1 MSQISYDEKPK
12 LYLIPTPIG
21 NMDDITLRA
30 INTLKEVEVVFCEDT
45 RETMKLLNYLNIKK
59 KLIASH
65 EHNEATNEKK
75 LLEYLNNGYNVGLVS
90 DRGTPVISDPGY
102 VLSKIAIENNY
113 NVVALPGATALIPAL
128 ISSGI
133 EPMPFLYYGFLN
145 SKSSQRKKEL
155 EKLKNET
162 ATLIIYESPHRI
174 KDTLKDLL
182 ILGENRRIAV
192 VRELTK
198 KHEEIIRTTIGE
210 LNKSNIE
217 LIGELVLVIEGNKE
231 VENYDNLTIEEHI
244 ELYIK
249 DGLKPMDAIKKVAA
263 DRNLKKSIV
272 YDEYLKRKSDIMKL
286 VVGLGN
292 PGKEYTKTRHNV
304 GFRMID
310 KIASDLNITI
320 DKNKFDGLYGE
331 KIINGE
337 KYLFLKPQRYMNL
350 SGTVIQEYLNYF
362 KINPS
367 DLLVICDDLDMEVGR
382 IRLRSKGSS
391 GGHNGLKDIE
401 KNIGTSEYKRI
412 KIGIANNKNMDT
424 KDYVLGKFSKEEDK
438 IISECENT
446 LGNIFKDYPNL
457 NFEQLMSKY
466 N

>member
-75 LLEYLNNGYNVGLVS
+75 LLEYLSNGYNVGLVS

-182 ILGENRRIAV
+182 FLGENRKIAV

-198 KHEEIIRTTIGE
+198 KHEEVIRTTIGE
-210 LNKSNIE
+210 LNKSNTE
-217 LIGELVLVIEGNKE
+217 LIGELVLIIEGNKE

-244 ELYIK
+244 NLYIK

-272 YDEYLKRKSDIMKL
+272 YDEYLK
-286 VVGLGN
+286 
-292 PGKEYTKTRHNV
+292 KEK
-304 GFRMID
+304 
-310 KIASDLNITI
+310 
-320 DKNKFDGLYGE
+320 
-331 KIINGE
+331 
-337 KYLFLKPQRYMNL
+337 
-350 SGTVIQEYLNYF
+350 
-362 KINPS
+362 
-367 DLLVICDDLDMEVGR
+367 
-382 IRLRSKGSS
+382 
-391 GGHNGLKDIE
+391 
-401 KNIGTSEYKRI
+401 
-412 KIGIANNKNMDT
+412 
-424 KDYVLGKFSKEEDK
+424 
-438 IISECENT
+438 
-446 LGNIFKDYPNL
+446 
-457 NFEQLMSKY
+457 
-466 N
+466 

>member
-30 INTLKEVEVVFCEDT
+30 INILKEVEVVFCEDT

-272 YDEYLKRKSDIMKL
+272 YDEYLKK
-286 VVGLGN
+286 
-292 PGKEYTKTRHNV
+292 GK
-304 GFRMID
+304 
-310 KIASDLNITI
+310 
-320 DKNKFDGLYGE
+320 
-331 KIINGE
+331 
-337 KYLFLKPQRYMNL
+337 
-350 SGTVIQEYLNYF
+350 
-362 KINPS
+362 
-367 DLLVICDDLDMEVGR
+367 
-382 IRLRSKGSS
+382 
-391 GGHNGLKDIE
+391 
-401 KNIGTSEYKRI
+401 
-412 KIGIANNKNMDT
+412 
-424 KDYVLGKFSKEEDK
+424 
-438 IISECENT
+438 
-446 LGNIFKDYPNL
+446 
-457 NFEQLMSKY
+457 
-466 N
+466 

>member
-75 LLEYLNNGYNVGLVS
+75 LLEYLSNGYNVGLVS

-182 ILGENRRIAV
+182 SLGENRKIVV

-198 KHEEIIRTTIGE
+198 KHEEVIRTTIGE

-217 LIGELVLVIEGNKE
+217 LIGELVLIIEGNKE

-244 ELYIK
+244 NLYIK

-272 YDEYLKRKSDIMKL
+272 YDEYLK
-286 VVGLGN
+286 
-292 PGKEYTKTRHNV
+292 KEK
-304 GFRMID
+304 
-310 KIASDLNITI
+310 
-320 DKNKFDGLYGE
+320 
-331 KIINGE
+331 
-337 KYLFLKPQRYMNL
+337 
-350 SGTVIQEYLNYF
+350 
-362 KINPS
+362 
-367 DLLVICDDLDMEVGR
+367 
-382 IRLRSKGSS
+382 
-391 GGHNGLKDIE
+391 
-401 KNIGTSEYKRI
+401 
-412 KIGIANNKNMDT
+412 
-424 KDYVLGKFSKEEDK
+424 
-438 IISECENT
+438 
-446 LGNIFKDYPNL
+446 
-457 NFEQLMSKY
+457 
-466 N
+466 

>member
-30 INTLKEVEVVFCEDT
+30 INILKEVEVVFCEDT

-75 LLEYLNNGYNVGLVS
+75 LLEYLDNGYNVGLVS

-102 VLSKIAIENNY
+102 VLSKIAIKNNY

-155 EKLKNET
+155 DKLKNET

-174 KDTLKDLL
+174 KDTLEDLL
-182 ILGENRRIAV
+182 VLGENRRIAV

-198 KHEEIIRTTIGE
+198 KHEEVIRTTIGE

-272 YDEYLKRKSDIMKL
+272 YDEYLK
-286 VVGLGN
+286 
-292 PGKEYTKTRHNV
+292 KEK
-304 GFRMID
+304 
-310 KIASDLNITI
+310 
-320 DKNKFDGLYGE
+320 
-331 KIINGE
+331 
-337 KYLFLKPQRYMNL
+337 
-350 SGTVIQEYLNYF
+350 
-362 KINPS
+362 
-367 DLLVICDDLDMEVGR
+367 
-382 IRLRSKGSS
+382 
-391 GGHNGLKDIE
+391 
-401 KNIGTSEYKRI
+401 
-412 KIGIANNKNMDT
+412 
-424 KDYVLGKFSKEEDK
+424 
-438 IISECENT
+438 
-446 LGNIFKDYPNL
+446 
-457 NFEQLMSKY
+457 
-466 N
+466 

>member
-75 LLEYLNNGYNVGLVS
+75 LLEYLANGYNVGLVS

-182 ILGENRRIAV
+182 ILGENRKIAV

-210 LNKSNIE
+210 LNKSNTE

-231 VENYDNLTIEEHI
+231 VENYDSLTIVDHI
-244 ELYIK
+244 NLYIK
-249 DGLKPMDAIKKVAA
+249 DGLKPMDAIKKVAV

-272 YDEYLKRKSDIMKL
+272 YDEYLK
-286 VVGLGN
+286 
-292 PGKEYTKTRHNV
+292 KEK
-304 GFRMID
+304 
-310 KIASDLNITI
+310 
-320 DKNKFDGLYGE
+320 
-331 KIINGE
+331 
-337 KYLFLKPQRYMNL
+337 
-350 SGTVIQEYLNYF
+350 
-362 KINPS
+362 
-367 DLLVICDDLDMEVGR
+367 
-382 IRLRSKGSS
+382 
-391 GGHNGLKDIE
+391 
-401 KNIGTSEYKRI
+401 
-412 KIGIANNKNMDT
+412 
-424 KDYVLGKFSKEEDK
+424 
-438 IISECENT
+438 
-446 LGNIFKDYPNL
+446 
-457 NFEQLMSKY
+457 
-466 N
+466 